1 MLFHPRLHA
10 SALDRTAD
18 IKIVGGAGSLGFL
31 RSLSALPNRARSGA
45 RHAPDRREVWTRSLF
60 QPESTVTDFYTYSPA
75 PLQSV
80 AAGLEPAPADGKPA
94 AAPDMEDRLRTQLQ
108 AQQAAMQAQAQA
120 AAQAAAAPTTATGA
134 AAGSQPE
141 EELSALERFCTDVT
155 DEARQGMLDPLVGR
169 DDELRRLIHILS
181 RRTKNNPVLLG
192 QSGVGKTAIVEGLA
206 QRIVAGD
213 VPAPLRNARLLEL
226 DLGAVGAGCQ
236 MPGEFEERLS
246 IVVSEIVEATQ
257 KGPVVMFIDDI
268 HNLCPPP
275 PAGNNGAAILKPA
288 LGRGLLKCIGASTTE
303 KFKKTI
309 EQDAAL
315 ERRFQQVPVAE
326 PDVDQTISV
335 LRGLRGKYEQ
345 HHAIK
350 INESAVVAA
359 AKLSARYVQGRCLPD
374 KAIDL
379 LDEAAAAVRMQ
390 KTLKPEDMD
399 VVDRKVAQLTKERD
413 QIRAKLAEEKYKPG
427 TSSKMAAACLAGL
440 NQELAAEKAKQKK
453 IAAELEKEQKA
464 SRDHKRAAA
473 DLSFGE
479 RRLANAKAKQAA
491 AAVNIRRVEEARAKA
506 EVASDAEAVAKVE
519 AAGKQAQNDAARAD
533 KEAAELSE
541 LVAKAKVEYVKTEQE
556 LMAISKG
563 NGMMMKEEVTDGDIA
578 QVVSRWT
585 GVPVA
590 KLVASEKAKL
600 LQLEAELH
608 QRVIGQE
615 TAVTS
620 VAEAVQRSRADLSDP
635 NGPVASFMFL
645 GPTGVGKTELAKAL
659 ASYLFNSDTAL
670 IRLDMSEYMEK
681 HSVARLIGAPPG
693 YIGYDEGGML
703 TDAVRQKPYSI
714 VLFDEIEKAHV
725 DVFNVLLQVL
735 DEGHVTDT
743 QGRTVSFR
751 NCLIIMTSNLGSDEI
766 AFGDKGRRGRRGG
779 DIKEKVMAHVRSHF
793 RPEFINRLDEFIV
806 FEPLTHSQ
814 IMEIVQLQC
823 KKLAERVSGQRMA
836 LELEPSAIDY
846 LARKGFDPTYGA
858 RPVKRAIQSELIQV
872 MANQILRG
880 VFEEDDTIVVSA
892 DKDGLALTSG
902 PKIVRE
908 SPKDV
913 DDDEEEDAV
922 PAAAKPSFMSAMEAM
937 TGGMGGMVG
946 GGGFI

>member
-1 MLFHPRLHA
+1 MSQDVA
-10 SALDRTAD
+10 SAFDPMSKTSVNSEEHRGTHAADSAVAIDDR
-18 IKIVGGAGSLGFL
+18 V
-31 RSLSALPNRARSGA
+31 
-45 RHAPDRREVWTRSLF
+45 HA
-60 QPESTVTDFYTYSPA
+60 
-75 PLQSV
+75 
-80 AAGLEPAPADGKPA
+80 
-94 AAPDMEDRLRTQLQ
+94 QL
-108 AQQAAMQAQAQA
+108 M
-120 AAQAAAAPTTATGA
+120 AAQHSLPAQNNLPVDGEPRV
-134 AAGSQPE
+134 QQD

-155 DEARQGMLDPLVGR
+155 DEARQGMLDPLIGR
-169 DDELRRLIHILS
+169 DDELRRLVHILS

-192 QSGVGKTAIVEGLA
+192 SPGVGKTAIVEGLA
-206 QRIVAGD
+206 QRIIAGD
-213 VPAPLRNARLLEL
+213 VPAPLRGARLLEL

-236 MPGEFEERLS
+236 MPGEYEERLS
-246 IVVSEIVEATQ
+246 IVISEIVEATQ
-257 KGPVVMFIDDI
+257 KGPVIMFIDDI

-288 LGRGLLKCIGASTTE
+288 LGRGLLRCIGASTIE

-315 ERRFQQVPVAE
+315 ERRFQQVAVAE
-326 PDVDQTISV
+326 PAMEHAISI
-335 LRGLRGKYEQ
+335 LRGLRERYEA

-359 AKLSARYVQGRCLPD
+359 VKLSARYVQGRCLPD

-379 LDEAAAAVRMQ
+379 LDEASAAVRMQ
-390 KTLKPEDMD
+390 KTLKPEDLD
-399 VVDRKVAQLTKERD
+399 AVDRRVAQLIKERD
-413 QIRAKLAEEKYKPG
+413 QVKAKLSEAKYKTG
-427 TSSKMAAACLAGL
+427 SSEKITFACLQSL
-440 NQELAAEKAKQKK
+440 NQELRNVRARQKK
-453 IAAELEKEQKA
+453 IAGDFMKEQKII
-464 SRDHKRAAA
+464 REHKRAAA

-479 RRLANAKAKQAA
+479 RRLTN
-491 AAVNIRRVEEARAKA
+491 ARAKYA
-506 EVASDAEAVAKVE
+506 QALTNVAKVE
-519 AAGKQAQNDAARAD
+519 TAITKASGSDDESGLLALQGAVVQAKADSVRAE
-533 KEAAELSE
+533 KETAELTE
-541 LVAKAKVEYVKTEQE
+541 LVAKAKAEYVRTEQE
-556 LMAISKG
+556 VVAMGSVNGFMSKEDV
-563 NGMMMKEEVTDGDIA
+563 MDADIA
-578 QVVSRWT
+578 TVVSRWT

-590 KLVASEKAKL
+590 KLVASEKQKL

-615 TAVTS
+615 HAVTS

-659 ASYLFNSDTAL
+659 ANYLFNSDSAL

-693 YIGYDEGGML
+693 YVGYDEGGML
-703 TDAVRQKPYSI
+703 TDAVRQKPYSVI
-714 VLFDEIEKAHV
+714 LFDEIEKAHV

-766 AFGDKGRRGRRGG
+766 AFGDKGRRGRRGPQ
-779 DIKEKVMAHVRSHF
+779 DLKEKVMNHVRSHF

-806 FEPLTHSQ
+806 FEPLTHAQ

-823 KKLAERVSGQRMA
+823 TKLAERVAGQRMA
-836 LELEPSAIDY
+836 LDLQPSAIDY

-872 MANQILRG
+872 LANSVLRG
-880 VFEEDDTIVVSA
+880 LFEEDDTIIVAANGDS
-892 DKDGLALTSG
+892 LTLTSG
-902 PKIVRE
+902 PKIVR
-908 SPKDV
+908 DLV
-913 DDDEEEDAV
+913 DQDEDNNDGSDFAL
-922 PAAAKPSFMSAMEAM
+922 PFARPSGHSNQISSDCM
-937 TGGMGGMVG
+937 
-946 GGGFI
+946 

>member
-1 MLFHPRLHA
+1 MSYNDIDKA
-10 SALDRTAD
+10 RTALLLA
-18 IKIVGGAGSLGFL
+18 AG
-31 RSLSALPNRARSGA
+31 
-45 RHAPDRREVWTRSLF
+45 T
-60 QPESTVTDFYTYSPA
+60 TV
-75 PLQSV
+75 SV
-80 AAGLEPAPADGKPA
+80 ALVLSSHSVRSAIAAMLKGMAMTIAPADDSASAASADKA
-94 AAPDMEDRLRTQLQ
+94 AAAASAKEAMSQGVAEMEARIR
-108 AQQAAMQAQAQA
+108 AQMQAAQAAASAQAQA
-120 AAQAAAAPTTATGA
+120 AAQAAAAAAEAGA
-134 AAGSQPE
+134 VGPPPPGAPPPGE

-155 DEARQGMLDPLVGR
+155 EEAKQGLLDPLVGR
-169 DDELRRLIHILS
+169 DDEIRRLIHILS

-206 QRIVAGD
+206 QRIISGD

-246 IVVSEIVEATQ
+246 IVVSEVVEASQ
-257 KGPVVMFIDDI
+257 KGPVILFIDDI

-275 PAGNNGAAILKPA
+275 PSGNNGAAILKPA
-288 LGRGLLKCIGASTTE
+288 LGRGLLKCIGASTSE

-326 PDVDQTISV
+326 PNVDQTISV
-335 LRGLRGKYEQ
+335 LRGLRSRYEA
-345 HHAIK
+345 HHSIK

-359 AKLSARYVQGRCLPD
+359 ANLSARYVQGRCLPD

-379 LDEAAAAVRMQ
+379 LDEAAAAVHMQ
-390 KTLKPEDMD
+390 KTLKPEDLD
-399 VVDRKVAQLTKERD
+399 IVDRKVAQLKKERD
-413 QIRAKLAEEKYKPG
+413 QIRGKLAEEKYKPG
-427 TSSKMAAACLAGL
+427 TSGKMAASCLHTL
-440 NQELAAEKAKQKK
+440 NEELKKERAKQKQ
-453 IAAELEKEQKA
+453 ISSELEKEQKA
-464 SRDHKRAAA
+464 SRDHNRATAE
-473 DLSFGE
+473 LSFGE
-479 RRLANAKAKQAA
+479 RRLANAKVKQVQAAINFKKAEAMRKKAEASGDAALAA
-491 AAVNIRRVEEARAKA
+491 AAAGAAAQAEQDSARANT
-506 EVASDAEAVAKVE
+506 EAS
-519 AAGKQAQNDAARAD
+519 
-533 KEAAELSE
+533 ELTE
-541 LVAKAKVEYVKTEQE
+541 LVAKAKVEYVRTEEEIMQ
-556 LMAISKG
+556 ISKG
-563 NGMMMKEEVTDGDIA
+563 SGLMTKEEVTDVDIA
-578 QVVSRWT
+578 AVVSRWT

-600 LQLEAELH
+600 LQLEGELH
-608 QRVIGQE
+608 RRVIGQE
-615 TAVTS
+615 QAVTS

-659 ASYLFNSDTAL
+659 AAYLFNTDGAL

-703 TDAVRQKPYSI
+703 TDAVRQKPYSV

-751 NCLIIMTSNLGSDEI
+751 NSLIIMTSNLGSDEI
-766 AFGDKGRRGRRGG
+766 AYGGQGRRGRGRSQS
-779 DIKEKVMAHVRSHF
+779 DIKEKVMSHVRSHF

-823 KKLAERVSGQRMA
+823 GKLAERVAGQRMK

-872 MANQILRG
+872 MANNLLRG

-892 DKDGLALTSG
+892 DKDGLALTTG

-908 SPKDV
+908 APDDI
-913 DDDEEEDAV
+913 DDDEDDAKAQV
-922 PAAAKPSFMSAMEAM
+922 TAAASSALEPQPVQNYA
-937 TGGMGGMVG
+937 GIIS
-946 GGGFI
+946 GFL

>member
-1 MLFHPRLHA
+1 M
-10 SALDRTAD
+10 ALTLDPVPAA
-18 IKIVGGAGSLGFL
+18 KS
-31 RSLSALPNRARSGA
+31 SS
-45 RHAPDRREVWTRSLF
+45 APDVSAKNA
-60 QPESTVTDFYTYSPA
+60 VTA
-75 PLQSV
+75 EIEAKMRAQM
-80 AAGLEPAPADGKPA
+80 A
-94 AAPDMEDRLRTQLQ
+94 QLQ
-108 AQQAAMQAQAQA
+108 AATSQAQA
-120 AAQAAAAPTTATGA
+120 AAQQAAAQQTAAQQQTQQAAGA
-134 AAGSQPE
+134 APGQPPPE

-155 DEARQGMLDPLVGR
+155 EEAKQGMLDPLVGR
-169 DDELRRLIHILS
+169 DEELRRLIHVLS

-206 QRIVAGD
+206 QRIISGD

-236 MPGEFEERLS
+236 MPGEFEERMS
-246 IVVSEIVEATQ
+246 IVVSEIVEASQ

-275 PAGNNGAAILKPA
+275 PSGNNGAAILKPA

-335 LRGLRGKYEQ
+335 LRGLRARYEA
-345 HHAIK
+345 HHSIK

-359 AKLSARYVQGRCLPD
+359 ANLSARYVQGRCLPD

-379 LDEAAAAVRMQ
+379 LDEAAASVRMQ
-390 KTLKPEDMD
+390 KTLKPEDLD
-399 VVDRKVAQLTKERD
+399 VVDRKVAQLVKERD
-413 QIRAKLAEEKYKPG
+413 QIKAKLAEEKYKPG
-427 TSSKMAAACLAGL
+427 VGGKMAAACLQGL
-440 NQELAAEKAKQKK
+440 QEQLAVERAKQKK
-453 IAAELEKEQKA
+453 ISSELEKEQKA
-464 SRDHKRAAA
+464 SRDHKRASAE
-473 DLSFGE
+473 LSFGE
-479 RRLANAKAKQAA
+479 RRLTNARAKQAQA
-491 AAVNIRRVEEARAKA
+491 AANLKKVEQAKEKATAAGDEAGLK
-506 EVASDAEAVAKVE
+506 AVA
-519 AAGKQAQNDAARAD
+519 AAQAQAEQDAAKAD
-533 KEAAELSE
+533 KEASELME

-556 LMAISKG
+556 LMSISKDS
-563 NGMMMKEEVTDGDIA
+563 GMMTKEEVTDGDIA
-578 QVVSRWT
+578 AVVSRWT

-615 TAVTS
+615 QAVTS

-725 DVFNVLLQVL
+725 DVFNVLLQLL

-766 AFGDKGRRGRRGG
+766 AFGEKKRRGRNSPG
-779 DIKEKVMAHVRSHF
+779 DIKEKVMSHVRSHF

-823 KKLAERVSGQRMA
+823 RKLAERVAGQRMA
-836 LELEPSAIDY
+836 LDLQPSAIDY

-858 RPVKRAIQSELIQV
+858 RPVKRAIQSELIQN
-872 MANQILRG
+872 MANKLLRG

-892 DKDGLALTSG
+892 DKDGLALTTG

-908 SPKDV
+908 APKL
-913 DDDEEEDAV
+913 DDDEADATTQ
-922 PAAAKPSFMSAMEAM
+922 AKPTSVLKSSGIMS
-937 TGGMGGMVG
+937 
-946 GGGFI
+946 GFL

>member
-1 MLFHPRLHA
+1 
-10 SALDRTAD
+10 
-18 IKIVGGAGSLGFL
+18 
-31 RSLSALPNRARSGA
+31 
-45 RHAPDRREVWTRSLF
+45 
-60 QPESTVTDFYTYSPA
+60 
-75 PLQSV
+75 
-80 AAGLEPAPADGKPA
+80 
-94 AAPDMEDRLRTQLQ
+94 
-108 AQQAAMQAQAQA
+108 
-120 AAQAAAAPTTATGA
+120 
-134 AAGSQPE
+134 
-141 EELSALERFCTDVT
+141 
-155 DEARQGMLDPLVGR
+155 
-169 DDELRRLIHILS
+169 
-181 RRTKNNPVLLG
+181 
-192 QSGVGKTAIVEGLA
+192 
-206 QRIVAGD
+206 
-213 VPAPLRNARLLEL
+213 
-226 DLGAVGAGCQ
+226 
-236 MPGEFEERLS
+236 
-246 IVVSEIVEATQ
+246 
-257 KGPVVMFIDDI
+257 
-268 HNLCPPP
+268 
-275 PAGNNGAAILKPA
+275 
-288 LGRGLLKCIGASTTE
+288 LLKCIGASTTE

-315 ERRFQQVPVAE
+315 ERRFQQVPVPE
-326 PDVDQTISV
+326 PDEEQTVSV
-335 LRGLRGKYEQ
+335 LRGLRSKYEQ

-390 KTLKPEDMD
+390 KTLKPEDLD

-413 QIRAKLAEEKYKPG
+413 QIRAKLQDEKYKPG
-427 TSSKMAAACLAGL
+427 TSGKIAAACLQGL
-440 NQELAAEKAKQKK
+440 NESLAKERARQKK
-453 IAAELEKEQKA
+453 IASELEKEQKA
-464 SRDHKRAAA
+464 AREHKRAAA

-479 RRLANAKAKQAA
+479 RRLENAKAKRSA
-491 AAVNIRRVEEARAKA
+491 AAVNIKKVEEAKAKA
-506 EVASDAEAVAKVE
+506 LAAGDAATAQRLD
-519 AAGKQAQNDAARAD
+519 AAGKQAESDAQRAE
-533 KEAAELSE
+533 KEHAELSE
-541 LVAKAKVEYVKTEQE
+541 LVAKAKVEYVRTEQE
-556 LMAISKG
+556 ITAISKDS
-563 NGMMMKEEVTDGDIA
+563 GMMTKDEVTDGDIA
-578 QVVSRWT
+578 AVVSRWT

-608 QRVIGQE
+608 TRVIGQE
-615 TAVTS
+615 SAVTS

-659 ASYLFNSDTAL
+659 AGYLFNSDQAL

-766 AFGDKGRRGRRGG
+766 AFGDKGRRGRKGL
-779 DIKEKVMAHVRSHF
+779 DIKEKVMSHVRAHF

-806 FEPLTHSQ
+806 FEPLTHAQ
-814 IMEIVQLQC
+814 IMEIVGLQC
-823 KKLAERVSGQRMA
+823 KKLAERVAGQRME
-836 LELEPSAIDY
+836 LQLEPSAIDY

-872 MANQILRG
+872 MANQLLRG
-880 VFEEDDTIVVSA
+880 IFEEDDTIVVSA
-892 DKDGLALTSG
+892 DKNGLALTSG

-908 SPKDV
+908 QVV
-913 DDDEEEDAV
+913 DEDEDEQGKT
-922 PAAAKPSFMSAMEAM
+922 AAAKPSILNMMGA
-937 TGGMGGMVG
+937 MGGGFGNGG

>member
-1 MLFHPRLHA
+1 MA
-10 SALDRTAD
+10 STIDP
-18 IKIVGGAGSLGFL
+18 S
-31 RSLSALPNRARSGA
+31 S
-45 RHAPDRREVWTRSLF
+45 TRSVNS
-60 QPESTVTDFYTYSPA
+60 EKRHWTDATRSTLNSEHV
-75 PLQSV
+75 
-80 AAGLEPAPADGKPA
+80 
-94 AAPDMEDRLRTQLQ
+94 RTQLQ
-108 AQQAAMQAQAQA
+108 AAQHSAVPVPISSSADGELQAQQD
-120 AAQAAAAPTTATGA
+120 
-134 AAGSQPE
+134 

-155 DEARQGMLDPLVGR
+155 DEARQGMLDPLIGR

-192 QSGVGKTAIVEGLA
+192 APGVGKTAVVEGLA

-213 VPAPLRNARLLEL
+213 VPVPLRGARLLEL

-236 MPGEFEERLS
+236 MPGEYEERLS
-246 IVVSEIVEATQ
+246 IVISEIVEATQ

-288 LGRGLLKCIGASTTE
+288 LGRGLLRCIGASTVE
-303 KFKKTI
+303 KYKKTI

-315 ERRFQQVPVAE
+315 ERRFQQVAVAE
-326 PDVDQTISV
+326 PSV
-335 LRGLRGKYEQ
+335 EHTVSILRGLRKRYEA

-350 INESAVVAA
+350 INESAVIAA
-359 AKLSARYVQGRCLPD
+359 VKLSERYVQGRCLPD

-379 LDEAAAAVRMQ
+379 LDEASAAVRMQ
-390 KTLKPEDMD
+390 KTQKPEDLD
-399 VVDRKVAQLTKERD
+399 AIDRRLAQLIKERD
-413 QIRAKLAEEKYKPG
+413 QVKAKLSEAKYKPG
-427 TSSKMAAACLAGL
+427 SSEKIAFTCLQSL
-440 NQELAAEKAKQKK
+440 NQELRNVKERQKK
-453 IAAELEKEQKA
+453 IATDFEREQKIN
-464 SRDHKRAAA
+464 REHKRAAA

-479 RRLANAKAKQAA
+479 RRLANARAKQAQ
-491 AAVNIRRVEEARAKA
+491 A
-506 EVASDAEAVAKVE
+506 ETNVAKVE
-519 AAGKQAQNDAARAD
+519 TAMTKAAGSGDQSGLLALQGAVVQAKADSARAE
-533 KEAAELSE
+533 KETAELLE
-541 LVAKAKVEYVKTEQE
+541 LVAKAKVEYLRIEHEVIAMGSVNG
-556 LMAISKG
+556 LMS
-563 NGMMMKEEVTDGDIA
+563 KEEVMDTDIA
-578 QVVSRWT
+578 TVVSRWT

-590 KLVASEKAKL
+590 KLVASEKQKL

-615 TAVTS
+615 HAVTS

-659 ASYLFNSDTAL
+659 ANYLFNSDNAL

-693 YIGYDEGGML
+693 YVGYDEGGML

-735 DEGHVTDT
+735 DEGHATDT

-766 AFGDKGRRGRRGG
+766 AFGDKGRRGRRGPK
-779 DIKEKVMAHVRSHF
+779 DLKEKVMSHVRSHF

-806 FEPLTHSQ
+806 FEALTHSQ

-823 KKLAERVSGQRMA
+823 KKLADRVAGQRMA
-836 LELEPSAIDY
+836 LDLQPSAIDY

-872 MANQILRG
+872 LANSVLRG
-880 VFEEDDTIVVSA
+880 LFEEDDTILVA
-892 DKDGLALTSG
+892 ANGDGLTLTSG
-902 PKIVRE
+902 PKIVR
-908 SPKDV
+908 DLV
-913 DDDEEEDAV
+913 DQDDDSTDLVIPV
-922 PAAAKPSFMSAMEAM
+922 PRL
-937 TGGMGGMVG
+937 TGHSNE
-946 GGGFI
+946 ILHDSL

>member
-1 MLFHPRLHA
+1 MPA
-10 SALDRTAD
+10 QTAALTLD
-18 IKIVGGAGSLGFL
+18 
-31 RSLSALPNRARSGA
+31 
-45 RHAPDRREVWTRSLF
+45 
-60 QPESTVTDFYTYSPA
+60 
-75 PLQSV
+75 
-80 AAGLEPAPADGKPA
+80 PAPAAKAEVQAKVDADAAKASA
-94 AAPDMEDRLRTQLQ
+94 AAAADELEARMRAQMQAQLQ
-108 AQQAAMQAQAQA
+108 QIQAAQQAAQAQAQAQA
-120 AAQAAAAPTTATGA
+120 AAQAAAAAAAAAPAPGA
-134 AAGSQPE
+134 AGAPEAE

-155 DEARQGMLDPLVGR
+155 EEARQGMLDPLVGR

-206 QRIVAGD
+206 QRIVSGD
-213 VPAPLRNARLLEL
+213 VPGPLKNARLLEL

-246 IVVSEIVEATQ
+246 IVVSEIVEATT

-275 PAGNNGAAILKPA
+275 PSGNNGAAILKPA
-288 LGRGLLKCIGASTTE
+288 LGRGLLKCIGASTSE
-303 KFKKTI
+303 KYKKTI

-335 LRGLRGKYEQ
+335 LRGLRVKYEQ
-345 HHAIK
+345 HHSIK

-359 AKLSARYVQGRCLPD
+359 AKMSSRYVSGRCLPD

-379 LDEAAAAVRMQ
+379 LDEASAAVRMQ
-390 KTLKPEDMD
+390 KTLKPEDLD
-399 VVDRKVAQLTKERD
+399 VVDRKVAQLVKERD
-413 QIRAKLAEEKYKPG
+413 QIKAKLAEEKYKPG
-427 TSSKMAAACLAGL
+427 SGGKIAAACLAAL
-440 NQELAAEKAKQKK
+440 QEELAKERAKQKK
-453 IAAELEKEQKA
+453 IGTELEREQKA
-464 SRDHKRAAA
+464 GLDHKRASAE
-473 DLSFGE
+473 LSFGE
-479 RRLANAKAKQAA
+479 RRLANARAKQTQAA
-491 AAVNIRRVEEARAKA
+491 ANLKKVDAAKA
-506 EVASDAEAVAKVE
+506 KAAAAGEDAGIKAVAAACALAEA
-519 AAGKQAQNDAARAD
+519 DAAKAD
-533 KEAAELSE
+533 KEASELME
-541 LVAKAKVEYVKTEQE
+541 LVAKAKVEYVKTEAEIMSISNGQG
-556 LMAISKG
+556 LMT
-563 NGMMMKEEVTDGDIA
+563 KEEVTEGDIA
-578 QVVSRWT
+578 AVVSRWT
-585 GVPVA
+585 GVPVS

-615 TAVTS
+615 AAVTS

-659 ASYLFNSDTAL
+659 ASYLFNSDNAL

-751 NCLIIMTSNLGSDEI
+751 NSLIIMTSNLGSDEI
-766 AFGDKGRRGRRGG
+766 AFGDKGRRGRRGPN
-779 DIKEKVMAHVRSHF
+779 DIKEKVMSHVRSHF

-806 FEPLTHSQ
+806 FDPLSHSQ

-823 KKLAERVSGQRMA
+823 NKLAERVAGQRMK

-858 RPVKRAIQSELIQV
+858 RPVKRAIQSELIQA
-872 MANQILRG
+872 MANNLLRG
-880 VFEEDDTIVVSA
+880 VFQEDDTIVVSA

-908 SPKDV
+908 LPNM
-913 DDDEEEDAV
+913 DDDDDDAAG
-922 PAAAKPSFMSAMEAM
+922 AAAKPTIRSYGNAP
-937 TGGMGGMVG
+937 
-946 GGGFI
+946 GFL

>member
-1 MLFHPRLHA
+1 MTIAPSPGRKLTNEERYLSHGVHVDEAEP
-10 SALDRTAD
+10 
-18 IKIVGGAGSLGFL
+18 
-31 RSLSALPNRARSGA
+31 RSLTQTQTVQHSDPGTSQVPVALSTP
-45 RHAPDRREVWTRSLF
+45 
-60 QPESTVTDFYTYSPA
+60 QP
-75 PLQSV
+75 QN
-80 AAGLEPAPADGKPA
+80 
-94 AAPDMEDRLRTQLQ
+94 
-108 AQQAAMQAQAQA
+108 
-120 AAQAAAAPTTATGA
+120 
-134 AAGSQPE
+134 E

-155 DEARQGMLDPLVGR
+155 NEARQGLLDPLVGR
-169 DDELRRLIHILS
+169 DDELRRLTHILS

-192 QSGVGKTAIVEGLA
+192 ASGVGKTAIVEGLA
-206 QRIVAGD
+206 QRIISGD
-213 VPAPLRNARLLEL
+213 VPASLRGAKLLEL

-246 IVVSEIVEATQ
+246 IVISEVVEATQ

-288 LGRGLLKCIGASTTE
+288 LGRGLLRCIGASSVD
-303 KFKKTI
+303 KFKKSI

-315 ERRFQQVPVAE
+315 ERRFQQVHVAE
-326 PDVDQTISV
+326 LDEEQTISV
-335 LRGLRGKYEQ
+335 LRGLRPRYEA
-345 HHAIK
+345 HHTIK

-359 AKLSARYVQGRCLPD
+359 AKLSARYIQGRCLPD

-379 LDEAAAAVRMQ
+379 LDEASAAVRMQ
-390 KTLKPEDMD
+390 KTLKPEDLD
-399 VVDRKVAQLTKERD
+399 AADRRVAQLTKERD
-413 QIRAKLAEEKYKPG
+413 QVKAKLAESKYKPG
-427 TSSKMAAACLAGL
+427 NSGATTAACLQSL
-440 NQELAAEKAKQKK
+440 NEELSKEKAKQIK
-453 IAAELEKEQKA
+453 IASDFTKEQKV
-464 SRDHKRAAA
+464 SREHKRAAA

-479 RRLANAKAKQAA
+479 RRLANALAKKSQAA
-491 AAVNIRRVEEARAKA
+491 ANLM
-506 EVASDAEAVAKVE
+506 KVE
-519 AAGKQAQNDAARAD
+519 AARSEAISVGEVTGLQGLKGAVAQAEADVARAD
-533 KEAAELSE
+533 KEATE
-541 LVAKAKVEYVKTEQE
+541 LVDLVTKAKTEYMNTEQE
-556 LMAISKG
+556 IMTIASVTGFMSKD
-563 NGMMMKEEVTDGDIA
+563 EVTEADIA
-578 QVVSRWT
+578 AVVSRWT

-590 KLVASEKAKL
+590 KLVASEKQKL

-615 TAVTS
+615 QAVTS

-659 ASYLFNSDTAL
+659 ANYLFNSDTAL

-693 YIGYDEGGML
+693 YVGYDEGGML

-766 AFGDKGRRGRRGG
+766 AFGVKRRRRGLQ
-779 DIKEKVMAHVRSHF
+779 DIKEKVMSHVRSHF

-823 KKLAERVSGQRMA
+823 TKLAERVAGQRMA
-836 LELEPSAIDY
+836 LDLQPSVIDY

-872 MANQILRG
+872 IANNLLRG
-880 VFEEDDTIVVSA
+880 IFQEDDTIVA
-892 DKDGLALTSG
+892 TANGDGVNLTSG

-908 SPKDV
+908 LAGQDHVDRDENFASPARTNSVSFDV
-913 DDDEEEDAV
+913 ASSGD
-922 PAAAKPSFMSAMEAM
+922 FL
-937 TGGMGGMVG
+937 
-946 GGGFI
+946 

>member
-1 MLFHPRLHA
+1 MNQAPNTA
-10 SALDRTAD
+10 SLKRWTTDGTTNAPSSRHLNNGVNQRINQTAVQ
-18 IKIVGGAGSLGFL
+18 IKTDV
-31 RSLSALPNRARSGA
+31 LS
-45 RHAPDRREVWTRSLF
+45 E
-60 QPESTVTDFYTYSPA
+60 
-75 PLQSV
+75 
-80 AAGLEPAPADGKPA
+80 
-94 AAPDMEDRLRTQLQ
+94 
-108 AQQAAMQAQAQA
+108 
-120 AAQAAAAPTTATGA
+120 TTGVSDASKDSDSA
-134 AAGSQPE
+134 VNPE
-141 EELSALERFCTDVT
+141 EELTALERFCTDVT
-155 DEARQGMLDPLVGR
+155 EEAKQGVLDPLIGR
-169 DDELRRLIHILS
+169 DEELRRLIHVLC

-192 QSGVGKTAIVEGLA
+192 QPGVGKTAIVEGLA
-206 QRIVAGD
+206 QRIVSGD
-213 VPAPLRNARLLEL
+213 VPAPLRGARLLEL

-246 IVVSEIVEATQ
+246 IVVSEIVEASQ
-257 KGPVVMFIDDI
+257 KGTIVLFIDDI

-288 LGRGLLKCIGASTTE
+288 LGRGLLKCVGASTVE

-315 ERRFQQVPVAE
+315 ERRFQQVPVGE
-326 PDVDQTISV
+326 PDTLQTISV
-335 LRGLRGKYEQ
+335 LRGLRARYEM
-345 HHAIK
+345 HHSIK
-350 INESAVVAA
+350 ISESAIVAA
-359 AKLSARYVQGRCLPD
+359 AKLSSRYIQGRCLPD

-390 KTLKPEDMD
+390 KTLKPEDLD
-399 VVDRKVAQLTKERD
+399 VVERRLAQLTREHG
-413 QIRAKLAEEKYKPG
+413 QVSAKLAEEKYKPG
-427 TSSKMAAACLAGL
+427 TGGKITAACLL
-440 NQELAAEKAKQKK
+440 ELKEKIVSERTKQNKLFAEF
-453 IAAELEKEQKA
+453 EKEQKA
-464 SRDHKRAAA
+464 TREHKRAAA
-473 DLSFGE
+473 ELSFAE
-479 RRLANAKAKQAA
+479 RRLENARSKQIQAGQNMKDVADALAKAKTMGDEAAIVTAA
-491 AAVNIRRVEEARAKA
+491 AEVTRATRDVNLTAEEESELAELVSKAKSEYIKA
-506 EVASDAEAVAKVE
+506 EDEIV
-519 AAGKQAQNDAARAD
+519 N
-533 KEAAELSE
+533 
-541 LVAKAKVEYVKTEQE
+541 
-556 LMAISKG
+556 MSKG
-563 NGMMMKEEVTDGDIA
+563 QGLMSKEEVTDIDVA
-578 QVVSRWT
+578 SVVSRWT

-608 QRVIGQE
+608 QRVVGQE
-615 TAVTS
+615 HAVTS

-725 DVFNVLLQVL
+725 DVFNVLLQLL

-766 AFGDKGRRGRRGG
+766 AFGDRGRRGRRGPAH
-779 DIKEKVMAHVRSHF
+779 IKDRVMSHVRAHF

-806 FEPLTHSQ
+806 FDPLTHSQ

-823 KKLAERVSGQRMA
+823 NKLIDRVAGQRMK
-836 LELEPSAIDY
+836 LELEASAIDY
-846 LARKGFDPTYGA
+846 LASKGFDPVYGA
-858 RPVKRAIQSELIQV
+858 RPVKRAIQSELIQS
-872 MANQILRG
+872 MANHILRG

-892 DKDGLALTSG
+892 DKNGLALTSG
-902 PKIVRE
+902 PKIIRDR
-908 SPKDV
+908 PDV
-913 DDDEEEDAV
+913 E
-922 PAAAKPSFMSAMEAM
+922 
-937 TGGMGGMVG
+937 T
-946 GGGFI
+946 

>member
-1 MLFHPRLHA
+1 
-10 SALDRTAD
+10 
-18 IKIVGGAGSLGFL
+18 V
-31 RSLSALPNRARSGA
+31 
-45 RHAPDRREVWTRSLF
+45 
-60 QPESTVTDFYTYSPA
+60 
-75 PLQSV
+75 
-80 AAGLEPAPADGKPA
+80 PA
-94 AAPDMEDRLRTQLQ
+94 AASDVEQKLRAQMQ
-108 AQQAAMQAQAQA
+108 AAQAAAMQAQQAQQAQAQQIAQA
-120 AAQAAAAPTTATGA
+120 AAGGAQGGGQAGA
-134 AAGSQPE
+134 QPE

-169 DDELRRLIHILS
+169 DDEMRRIIHILS

-206 QRIVAGD
+206 QRIIAGD

-315 ERRFQQVPVAE
+315 ERRFQQVPVPE
-326 PDVDQTISV
+326 PDEAQTVSV

-359 AKLSARYVQGRCLPD
+359 AKLSARYVSGRCLPD

-390 KTLKPEDMD
+390 KTMKPEDLD
-399 VVDRKVAQLTKERD
+399 ETDRKVAQLTKERD

-427 TSSKMAAACLAGL
+427 AASKIAAACLQGL
-440 NQELAAEKAKQKK
+440 NESLSAEKAKQKK
-453 IAAELEKEQKA
+453 IAGELEKEQKA

-491 AAVNIRRVEEARAKA
+491 AATNMRRVEEARAKA
-506 EVASDAEAVAKVE
+506 AAAGDAEAAAKVE
-519 AAGKQAQNDAARAD
+519 AAGKQAENDAARAD
-533 KEAAELSE
+533 KETAELSE
-541 LVAKAKVEYVKTEQE
+541 LVAKAKIEYVRTESE
-556 LMAISKG
+556 IMAISKDSG
-563 NGMMMKEEVTDGDIA
+563 LMSKEEVTDADIA
-578 QVVSRWT
+578 AVVSRWT

-608 QRVIGQE
+608 TRVIGQE

-659 ASYLFNSDTAL
+659 ANYLFNSDTAL

-725 DVFNVLLQVL
+725 DVFNVLLQIL
-735 DEGHVTDT
+735 DEGHCTDT

-766 AFGDKGRRGRRGG
+766 AFGDKPRRGRRGES
-779 DIKEKVMAHVRSHF
+779 IKEKVMGHVRSHF

-806 FEPLTHSQ
+806 FEPLSHSQ

-823 KKLAERVSGQRMA
+823 NKLAERVAGQRMK

-858 RPVKRAIQSELIQV
+858 RPVKRAIQAELIQV
-872 MANQILRG
+872 MANQLLRG
-880 VFEEDDTIVVSA
+880 VFEEDDTIIVSA

-908 SPKDV
+908 TPKDEGDS
-913 DDDEEEDAV
+913 DDDV
-922 PAAAKPSFMSAMEAM
+922 PAPARKPAFMNVMNGSSM
-937 TGGMGGMVG
+937 GQFMGGAPNG
-946 GGGFI
+946 GGDGGGFL